1 MALKVVWTPQADRGL
16 DKVIE
21 YLEEEWTVMEILNL
35 QQNLQDILNRIS
47 KYPKICAPTGKYKN
61 VYKD

>member
-21 YLEEEWTVMEILNL
+21 YLEEEWTVM
-35 QQNLQDILNRIS
+35 
-47 KYPKICAPTGKYKN
+47 
-61 VYKD
+61 